1 MGLEEMKRGSL
12 RRGRLL
18 GIALLV
24 VGLAI
29 ALASCGGGG
38 SSSSSSSSSTVEE
51 ASTGEETS
59 SGEEAGGGA
68 SAEVEAAE
76 EVVEEAKAEPTEIGV
91 TEPLKSKPAP
101 GKTIVWLNCDFEQC
115 QQTGEAMEEAVKPL
129 GYTLKKVAYKSA
141 EPATLIAAFKQ
152 ALQYNPVGVALS
164 GVNSAAW
171 PSVIPEYE
179 KAGVP
184 IVEGLAG
191 PQETN
196 KALVANLWNE
206 KDLEKDAVILA
217 NWMTVESNG
226 EGSAVV
232 LGVPEFPILSGFAD
246 AFETALGE
254 ACSGCSATSTN
265 ATIAQIGSPT
275 ESNGLLVSAA
285 QKSADSEFVI
295 TCDGALSPGLPA
307 ALSGAGLE
315 GKKVAGAL
323 GTENSQ
329 AEIIAGKASA
339 FTGQNVGYYG
349 WALVDS
355 ILRADQGMEI
365 PDGDGGMPHQLLTE
379 ENVGTPSP
387 SNIGPKEYE
396 GQFEDLW
403 KLG

>member
-1 MGLEEMKRGSL
+1 MGLEEKKRGSQ

-24 VGLAI
+24 VCLAV

-38 SSSSSSSSSTVEE
+38 SSSSSSSSN
-51 ASTGEETS
+51 TGEEPT
-59 SGEEAGGGA
+59 SGEEAAGGA
-68 SAEVEAAE
+68 SAEVKAAE
-76 EVVEEAKAEPTEIGV
+76 KIVEEAKAEPTEVGV
-91 TEPLKSKPAP
+91 TEPLKEKPAP

-196 KALVANLWNE
+196 GALVANLWNE
-206 KDLEKDAVILA
+206 EDLEKDAVILA

-232 LGVPEFPILSGFAD
+232 LGVPEFPILSGFAT
-246 AFETALGE
+246 AFSKALGE
-254 ACSGCSATSTN
+254 ACSGCSASSTN

-275 ESNGLLVSAA
+275 ESNSLLVSAA
-285 QKSADSEFVI
+285 QKNSDAEFVI

-329 AEIIAGKASA
+329 AEIIAGKAAA

-365 PDGDGGMPHQLLTE
+365 PAGDGGMPHQLLDK
-379 ENVGTPSP
+379 ENVGTPAP
-387 SNIGPKEYE
+387 SNIGPKEYSA
-396 GQFEDLW
+396 QFEELW